1 VGKGKKRAEVT
12 KDPGP
17 NDAATSYRLVIVP
30 VVIAAVMMMAVMVM
44 AAAEDRF
51 RTHEHQIR
59 AVLALLPLHY
69 LSYALPLFFV
79 T

>member
-1 VGKGKKRAEVT
+1 
-12 KDPGP
+12 
-17 NDAATSYRLVIVP
+17 
-30 VVIAAVMMMAVMVM
+30 VVIAAAVMMMAVMVM

-69 LSYALPLFFV
+69 FSYALPLFFV